1 MIDVW
6 CDECQARMLLWP
18 SDLRGVTSTELGNI
32 VAFRC
37 GQGHDGAELIERL
50 ETVRS

>member
-6 CDECQARMLLWP
+6 CDDCQARVLLWP
-18 SDLRGVTSTELGNI
+18 SDLTGIANTDRGKI
-32 VAFRC
+32 VVFRC

-50 ETVRS
+50 AAARS